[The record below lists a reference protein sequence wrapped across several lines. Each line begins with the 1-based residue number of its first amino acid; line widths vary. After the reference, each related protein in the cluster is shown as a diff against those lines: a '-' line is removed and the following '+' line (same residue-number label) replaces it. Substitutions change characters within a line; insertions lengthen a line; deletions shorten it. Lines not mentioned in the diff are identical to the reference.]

1 MASNNINVGNE
12 SNDGNG
18 QTLRDG
24 FISVRKNLAEIFG
37 ITYTSDTQDLS
48 GVDFSSDVV
57 TEGGTN
63 KYLLTNSVINEKMAD
78 DSVGA
83 DELIDNSVGALA
95 LNVSGNGA
103 NGAVLKSDGDGTM
116 SWIDPA
122 DTLSEV
128 LSLGN
133 TTGGTD
139 IAVSANDDI
148 TFTDSSKAIFGDG
161 DGLSIFHNG
170 TNAEIVNTE
179 GELNLKS
186 YTATI
191 STDNTLALSI
201 DALQDA
207 NFFGKVGIGT
217 QFSPTAALDVVSGN
231 AQMTFNGAASD
242 LPSMW
247 FSHNAVPVDG
257 EEIGVVNF
265 TGFNNANQDTQYVQ
279 IKAKAEDVTDG
290 TEDGSLTF
298 ETMKDG
304 TLTESMTLSN
314 TALIVSGNL
323 TAPSFLGALNGTIN
337 TATTGATQLP
347 SVNNTTIATTA
358 FANAAV
364 AASAANYLPLAGG
377 TLTGNLIGT
386 GASFSTVSSGGT
398 ISFGSL
404 KDTAEDITITK
415 FVDEAD
421 GLANNDNDTTIPTSA
436 AVVDY
441 VTATPGVMNYKAI
454 GLAMDYMSR
463 VHDDGGTVEGMEQV
477 MINTEK
483 LILS

>member
-57 TEGGTN
+57 TEGSTN
-63 KYLLTNSVINEKMAD
+63 KYLLTNSVINAKMAD

-122 DTLSEV
+122 DTLAEV
-128 LSLGN
+128 LALGN
-133 TTGGTD
+133 TTGGSD
-139 IAVSANDDI
+139 LAVSANDDI
-148 TFTDSSKAIFGDG
+148 TFTDSSEAIFGTGAD
-161 DGLSIFHNG
+161 LKIFHNG
-170 TNAEIVNTE
+170 TNAEIVNTT

-191 STDNTLALSI
+191 TTDNTLALSI
-201 DALQDA
+201 DTSQNT
-207 NFFGKVGIGT
+207 NFFGNVGIGT
-217 QFSPTAALDVVSGN
+217 SANPSGALDVTSGN
-231 AQMTFNGAASD
+231 AQMIFNGAASD
-242 LPSMW
+242 LPYMW
-247 FSHNAVPVDG
+247 FLHNAVPVDG

-265 TGFNNANQDTQYVQ
+265 RGFNSANQDTQYVQ

-314 TALIVSGNL
+314 TALNVS
-323 TAPSFLGALNGTIN
+323 
-337 TATTGATQLP
+337 
-347 SVNNTTIATTA
+347 
-358 FANAAV
+358 
-364 AASAANYLPLAGG
+364 
-377 TLTGNLIGT
+377 GNLIGT

-398 ISFGSL
+398 LSFGSL

-415 FVDEAD
+415 FVDKTD
-421 GLANNDNDTTIPTSA
+421 GLRNNDNDTTIPTSA

-463 VHDDGGTVEGMEQV
+463 VHNDGGTVEGMEQV